1 MLPMLWNDPILA
13 PITTGPINR
22 VASFFDRV
30 LGETTPF
37 GAAWCGLPIAMWAD
51 DDNIYV
57 EAELPGL
64 SDEDVDITVHDGK
77 LFIRGERKPE
87 EGRTYLYNGRCYGR
101 FERVITLPEAVAVDG
116 VRADLKDG
124 VLSLT
129 LPKSHEAKPKKIALK
144 AS

>member
-1 MLPMLWNDPILA
+1 MLPMQCNDPILG
-13 PITTGPINR
+13 PITAGPINR
-22 VASFFDRV
+22 VTSFFDRV

-37 GAAWCGLPIAMWAD
+37 GAAWCGLPMAMWSD

-64 SDEDVDITVHDGK
+64 SDEDVDIAIHDGK
-77 LFIRGERKPE
+77 LLIRGERKPE
-87 EGRTYLYNGRCYGR
+87 AGRTYLYNGRCFGR
-101 FERVITLPEAVAVDG
+101 FERVISLPEAVAVDE

-129 LPKSHEAKPKKIALK
+129 LPKSHEARPKKIALQ